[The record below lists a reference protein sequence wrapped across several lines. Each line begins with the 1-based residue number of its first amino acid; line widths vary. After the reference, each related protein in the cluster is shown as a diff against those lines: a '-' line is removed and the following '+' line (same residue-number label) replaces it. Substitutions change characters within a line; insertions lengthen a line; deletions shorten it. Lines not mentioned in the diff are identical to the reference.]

1 MTSNIGW
8 KKIRILVTNK
18 CNYHCPFC
26 HNEGQDK
33 IDALRYMNFDD
44 VSKLITALHQ
54 EPLEEINFSGG
65 EPFLNKRVTDMIVF
79 ANTVA
84 NCDIRRATNLS
95 LITDEQLAIL
105 RNTRVK
111 FNIQFPFIDA
121 NKFKISTGSGDLNT
135 ILSNINKVKEAGI
148 AIGLNMVVQSAN
160 VNDVEEVIHFA
171 LEHEIPLKLLPQIGL
186 AKSFNFKRMIFP
198 ILDSIAVDYKNK
210 KTGAKRWVIAKN
222 GHATSV
228 LYIDSPCFYKNI
240 EQCRNYSE
248 IRILPDMSLQ
258 SCILSKTRT
267 TIDMST
273 DSSII
278 NSLSQAWKNFN
289 QCC

>member
-1 MTSNIGW
+1 M
-8 KKIRILVTNK
+8 ILVK
-18 CNYHCPFC
+18 
-26 HNEGQDK
+26 
-33 IDALRYMNFDD
+33 
-44 VSKLITALHQ
+44 
-54 EPLEEINFSGG
+54 
-65 EPFLNKRVTDMIVF
+65 
-79 ANTVA
+79 
-84 NCDIRRATNLS
+84 ATNLS

-210 KTGAKRWVIAKN
+210 NGCKKMGDCKKRACDFSTI
-222 GHATSV
+222 HR
-228 LYIDSPCFYKNI
+228 L
-240 EQCRNYSE
+240 
-248 IRILPDMSLQ
+248 SLLLQ
-258 SCILSKTRT
+258 KY
-267 TIDMST
+267 
-273 DSSII
+273 
-278 NSLSQAWKNFN
+278 
-289 QCC
+289 